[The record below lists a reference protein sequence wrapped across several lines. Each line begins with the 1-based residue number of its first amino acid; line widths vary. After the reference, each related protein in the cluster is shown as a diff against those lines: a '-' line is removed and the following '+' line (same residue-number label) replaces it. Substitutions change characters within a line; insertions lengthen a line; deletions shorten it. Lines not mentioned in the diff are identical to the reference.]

1 MLALAT
7 EPNRCPLKALKL
19 WIAERKKVA
28 GPFEKD
34 PPLFCHIN
42 GKLEMSPN
50 MAMGAARLYTFF
62 KQSCADAGLKEE
74 RRLSVHSTRSGFIT
88 QGAENGVQIQLLQQ
102 HARHVSI
109 ATTGRYIRQGE
120 LLLGD
125 NCASALV

>member
-1 MLALAT
+1 
-7 EPNRCPLKALKL
+7 
-19 WIAERKKVA
+19 
-28 GPFEKD
+28 
-34 PPLFCHIN
+34 
-42 GKLEMSPN
+42 MSPN

-88 QGAENGVQIQLLQQ
+88 QGVENGVQIQLLQQ